1 MLDILHKIVYTGIG
15 FAALTE
21 QKAQEFVTE
30 LENRGDISSEEG
42 KKLAQDLVDK
52 ARKQSQELRKTVEE
66 EVSKFMENVKGVH
79 REEFDQ
85 LKQRL
90 EKLEKAL
97 TAQADQDSL

>member
-21 QKAQEFVTE
+21 QKAQEFVRE
-30 LENRGDISSEEG
+30 LEDRGDISSEEG
-42 KKLAQDLVDK
+42 KKLAQDLMDK
-52 ARKQSQELRKTVEE
+52 ARKQSQELRKTVQE
-66 EVSKFMENVKGVH
+66 EVSKFMENVKGVN

-90 EKLEKAL
+90 AQLEQTL
-97 TAQADQDSL
+97 SSQGDQDGL

>member
-42 KKLAQDLVDK
+42 KKLAQDLVEK
-52 ARKQSQELRKTVEE
+52 ARKQSQELRKTVQE
-66 EVSKFMENVKGVH
+66 EVSRFMENVKGVN
-79 REEFDQ
+79 REEFDRLQ
-85 LKQRL
+85 QRL
-90 EKLEKAL
+90 EKLEKA
-97 TAQADQDSL
+97 QAGQVDEDSL

>member
-30 LENRGDISSEEG
+30 LEKRGDISSEEG
-42 KKLAQDLVDK
+42 KKLAHDLVDK
-52 ARKQSQELRKTVEE
+52 ARKQSQELRKTVQE
-66 EVSKFMENVKGVH
+66 EVSKFMETVKGVR

-90 EKLEKAL
+90 DKLEKAL
-97 TAQADQDSL
+97 TVRSDENIL

>member
-30 LENRGDISSEEG
+30 LEKRGDISSEEG
-42 KKLAQDLVDK
+42 KKLAHDLVDK
-52 ARKQSQELRKTVEE
+52 ARKQSQEMRKTVRE
-66 EVSKFMENVKGVH
+66 EVGKFMETFKGVT
-79 REEFDQ
+79 REEFEQ

-90 EKLEKAL
+90 DKIEDPSAPSP
-97 TAQADQDSL
+97 DQDTP